1 MGLLPTLMAFIS
13 DMAQVFFALLLGVR
27 GSAGIR
33 ETKPKLA
40 IRMRLDGCCIALLL
54 A

>member
-1 MGLLPTLMAFIS
+1 MASIS
-13 DMAQVFFALLLGVR
+13 DIAEVFFALLLGVR
-27 GSAGIR
+27 GGVGIR